1 MGTMVFENR
10 TKIEKPDT
18 PRCAGHARAAP
29 AIVYWRAML
38 PDYIAKAIPNPSQNR
53 APWYSNTAPSY
64 AGIFLWIAF
73 YISMAENTISHASLG
88 LCILALAVA
97 GLLSYGLFYYVPAML
112 GMKTGFPLY
121 VVGSS
126 TFGTTGGYAMPGL
139 LMGLL
144 QIGWFAVGT
153 FFSTKFILSAVH
165 STAQP
170 GSLPFIVIGVIWGYA
185 MAYIGV
191 MGIQYVAKLSLF
203 LNLIPFL
210 MILLVFAKTAP
221 GIPNYVPADP
231 NPYFAFTLLLQIVIG
246 FFATAGAAGADFGMN
261 NRNEKDV
268 RWGGFFGIAVAV
280 LYAGGL
286 PILSV
291 AGARMLYPNVQS
303 YSYDA
308 VISSIGGV
316 LATAMFFLFTVAS
329 IGPACFGAF
338 IAGNSFST
346 MIPGVKRMSSTM
358 AGVTVSII
366 LAVTGVAGDLIGF
379 FTIVGASFGPICGAM
394 AADYLLSGKRW
405 AGPREGIN
413 WAGYIAWVIGFVI
426 GILPNLPVSPEIKAY
441 SQPAV
446 LYGFFAGFIVY
457 AVLAKAGLEPRTVPL
472 EEVGVREPTGGG
484 NREKRGRATA

>member
-1 MGTMVFENR
+1 
-10 TKIEKPDT
+10 
-18 PRCAGHARAAP
+18 
-29 AIVYWRAML
+29 ML
-38 PDYIAKAIPNPSQNR
+38 PEYIAKATPNPPEKR
-53 APWYSNTAPSY
+53 AAWYTNTAPSY

-73 YISMAENTISHASLG
+73 YISMAENTINHASLG
-88 LCILALAVA
+88 LCILALAIA
-97 GLLSYGLFYYVPAML
+97 GLLSFALFYYVPAML

-126 TFGTTGGYAMPGL
+126 TFGTRGGYIMPGL

-144 QIGWFAVGT
+144 QVGWFAVGT
-153 FFSTKFILSAVH
+153 FFATKFILSAVR
-165 STAQP
+165 SSAQP
-170 GSLPFIVIGVIWGYA
+170 GSLPFIIIGVIWGYV
-185 MAYIGV
+185 MAFVGV
-191 MGIQYVAKLSLF
+191 MGIQYVARLSLF
-203 LNLIPFL
+203 LNMIPFL
-210 MILLVFAKTAP
+210 MILLVFFKTAP
-221 GIPNYVPADP
+221 GISSYTPANP
-231 NPYFAFTLLLQIVIG
+231 NPYLAFTLLLQIVIG

-261 NRNEKDV
+261 NRNATDV
-268 RWGGFFGIAVAV
+268 RWGGLVGIAVAV

-291 AGARMLYPNVQS
+291 AGAHILYPGVQS

-308 VISSIGGV
+308 VISSLGGL

-329 IGPACFGAF
+329 IGPACFCAF

-366 LAVTGVAGDLIGF
+366 LAVTGVAADLIGF

-413 WAGYIAWVIGFVI
+413 WAGYIAWAVGFVI
-426 GILPNLPVSPEIKAY
+426 GILPNLPVSPELKTY

-446 LYGFFAGFIVY
+446 LYSFVAGFIVY
-457 AVLAKAGLEPRTVPL
+457 AILAKAGLEPDTIRL
-472 EEVGVREPTGGG
+472 EETGVREPAGGG
-484 NREKRGRATA
+484 DRSKRGRATA